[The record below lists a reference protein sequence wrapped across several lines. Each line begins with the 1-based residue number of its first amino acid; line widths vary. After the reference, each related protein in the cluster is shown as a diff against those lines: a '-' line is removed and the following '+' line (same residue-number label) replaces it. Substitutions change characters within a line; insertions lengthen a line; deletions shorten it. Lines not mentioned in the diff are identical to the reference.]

1 MANKKDKKDAL
12 IGRRVTIHSDVPAN
26 PGATGTITEG
36 PDKLGA
42 YTVQFTGHDGV
53 GTCEEHYPMGD
64 FTVLPEGTPAGPSRL
79 VEEDPYLVAFSP
91 TNPRRRK
98 GLDVESL
105 SSLAASIKAQGLAQP
120 ILVRPLPGSRTE
132 ETFRTR
138 EEGRPLP
145 AYELV
150 CGERRLRACR
160 LADLPTMPM
169 LVREL
174 SDQEA
179 LELQLVENIQREDLD
194 PMEEAEGFDR
204 MRRELGYSVE
214 QIAERIAKGK
224 GKDYV
229 YKTMKLL
236 ELTPESREAMYDGH
250 LGRSTGLLVAR
261 YPAAQ
266 QADVVEFIKDLAR
279 GGEPAPFRLVAPQVF
294 RRFNLALKAAV
305 WLIGDETLV
314 PDAGACTTC
323 PKRTGAHG
331 DLFGDEAD
339 DEDSCTD
346 PDCFEGKRQAH
357 VVRVKAD
364 AEKQG
369 LKVIDGDAAKEA
381 IPTAWSG
388 WVRGYSRLTDVA
400 YTETGNDGVE
410 RQVTFEDA
418 LRSLGKKAPK
428 PQVLINPHTAE
439 AIKVIPESLADEL
452 VEKHEDK
459 EDGKRTPGSR
469 STLPAKEEDARPE
482 EEKALDDHAV
492 GRAVVVR
499 MFDAIRARDRT
510 DADMLVIA
518 KALFTLALIN
528 GDLPRLELYQGW
540 SDEFEGKHEEDVVR
554 HILAKLDALP
564 PAEVA
569 ALLTMAAVETLMGSW
584 HVTRPQEVALAQAY
598 GVDILAVRDKVAED
612 LTRQHGGD
620 DEDPD
625 AGGGELSDD
634 DAPTAS
640 AGDGEPEPVVGAR
653 VRIKDGLRGAN
664 GKFRKISGR
673 EGELVE
679 QSDCGV
685 WMFRS
690 DGGKDKARVERDEF
704 VVLALPGPQTMDDE
718 QAQSVAGRIDPAA
731 AWPFP
736 IDRQGAAA

>member
-1 MANKKDKKDAL
+1 MASKKEKKDAL
-12 IGRRVTIHSDVPAN
+12 IGRRVTIRSDVPAN
-26 PGATGTITEG
+26 PGATGTITDG

-42 YTVQFTGHDGV
+42 YTVQFTGHDGA
-53 GTCEEHYPMGD
+53 GTFEEHYPMAD

-79 VEEDPYLVAFSP
+79 IDEDPYLVAISP

-98 GLDVESL
+98 GLDVDSL
-105 SSLAASIKAQGLAQP
+105 SALAANIKARGGLVQP
-120 ILVRPLPGSRTE
+120 IVVRPLPGSRAE
-132 ETFRTR
+132 DTFRDR

-145 AYELV
+145 TYELV
-150 CGERRLRACR
+150 CGERRLRASR
-160 LADLPTMPM
+160 MAEMATIQM
-169 LVREL
+169 LVRDL
-174 SDQEA
+174 NDQEA

-194 PMEEAEGFDR
+194 DMEEAEGFDH

-214 QIAERIAKGK
+214 QIAERIGK
-224 GKDYV
+224 SKDYV

-236 ELTPESREAMYDGH
+236 ELTPESREAMYDKH
-250 LGRSTGLLVAR
+250 LGFSTGLLVAR

-266 QADVVEFIKDLAR
+266 QPAVVEFIKSMAR
-279 GGEPAPFRLVAPQVF
+279 NGEPAPFREVQPAVF
-294 RRFNLALKAAV
+294 RRFNLALKSAV
-305 WLIGDETLV
+305 WLVADETLV
-314 PDAGACTTC
+314 PEAGACTAC

-331 DLFGDEAD
+331 YLFGDEAGA
-339 DEDSCTD
+339 EDSCTD

-357 VVRVKAD
+357 VARVKAD

-369 LKVIDGDAAKEA
+369 LKVIDGEEAKEA
-381 IPTAWSG
+381 IPTARSG

-469 STLPAKEEDARPE
+469 STLPPKEEDSRPE

-528 GDLPRLELYQGW
+528 SDLPRLELYQGW

-554 HILAKLDALP
+554 HVLAKLDALP

-612 LTRQHGGD
+612 LARQHGGD

-625 AGGGELSDD
+625 ADDGELPEDE
-634 DAPTAS
+634 APTVS
-640 AGDGEPEPVVGAR
+640 AGDGEPEPIVGAR

-664 GKFRKISGR
+664 GKFRKICGR

-704 VVLALPGPQTMDDE
+704 VVLSAPGAETMDEE
-718 QAQSVAGRIDPAA
+718 QAQSVAGTIDPAA

-736 IDRQGAAA
+736 IDRRVVAA